1 MVALNYVRQRFLR
14 GAFVKALCLN
24 LLFLLLC
31 LGIGGIHVG
40 SLDDYF
46 MSAIVTGAYGGE
58 FDPHIFFVNG
68 AYAYFLKSFYCLF
81 PSVGWYYIFQLLSVY
96 AAFTVFT
103 YFVLRQVGGRLG
115 IALSVFVLACLASD
129 LYMNVAFTQCAAAA
143 TAAAIVLFYF
153 GNSERRR
160 LWLVAGGIFLVVGI
174 VFRKEGFLLG
184 MPFLVA
190 ALALSV
196 FETRKLLKTT
206 AVVLLVCVAAYQGL
220 RTFNNNLFE
229 NNEYTYYR
237 DYQWTR
243 AIFGDGANYDVDA
256 VVDELDERQ
265 MQSRDFRYM
274 QSWIF
279 HDTQVLSLDSL
290 KPFVNVVNRNRY
302 EVNAAKM
309 PAALFLVLANSFF
322 KTNAWCWI
330 VLCFAFFFFAPRRA
344 NWYAWG
350 SLALICLC
358 LGYLLYVNRVVSH
371 VESGIW
377 LYAIVSAIPMLKSK
391 DFVAGERL
399 NKLPYLIGVLAL
411 GALVM
416 AFSSERNIS
425 NDKMLFG
432 TPQMSKDW
440 SNLVHYM
447 ESRPDDVFLLYFND
461 YKYLATCR
469 NPAYRAVAP
478 RSWGNIIPVGYWNI
492 NLPGM
497 KREMAE
503 RGVDNPIRDLV
514 KDNVYIMES
523 DTLRKFERYYQ
534 IHYHQKVTRDS
545 VASFGDMQLIKYR
558 LDGGEQ

>member
-1 MVALNYVRQRFLR
+1 MVALNCARQRFLR

-24 LLFLLLC
+24 LLFFLLC
-31 LGIGGIHVG
+31 LGIGGIRVG

-58 FDPHIFFVNG
+58 FDPHILFVNG
-68 AYAYFLKSFYCLF
+68 AYAYFLRPLYWLL
-81 PSVGWYYIFQLLSVY
+81 PSVGWYYIFQLVSVF

-103 YFVLRQVGGRLG
+103 YFMLRQVGGRLG

-160 LWLVAGGIFLVVGI
+160 LWLVAGGVFFVVGI

-184 MPFLVA
+184 VPFLVA
-190 ALALSV
+190 VLALSA
-196 FETRKLLKTT
+196 FETKKLLKTT
-206 AVVLLVCVAAYQGL
+206 AVVLLLCVAAYQGL
-220 RTFNNNLFE
+220 QAFNNSLFK

-237 DYQWTR
+237 DYQWNRST
-243 AIFGDGANYDVDA
+243 FGDGANYDVEA

-274 QSWIF
+274 RSWIF

-302 EVNAAKM
+302 EVNAVKM
-309 PAALFLVLANSFF
+309 PAALFLVLAGSFF
-322 KTNAWCWI
+322 KTNAWCWV

-377 LYAIVSAIPMLKSK
+377 LYAIVSAIPMMKSK
-391 DFVAGERL
+391 DFVIGERL
-399 NKLPYLIGVLAL
+399 NKLPYLIVALAL

-416 AFSSERNIS
+416 AFSSERNIG
-425 NDKMLFG
+425 NNRVLFG

-440 SNLVHYM
+440 ANLALYM

-469 NPAYRAVAP
+469 NPAYKAVVP
-478 RSWGNIIPVGYWNI
+478 RSWGNIIPIGYWNI

-497 KREMAE
+497 KKEMAE

-534 IHYHQKVTRDS
+534 VHYHQKVTRDT